1 MSMFIA
7 FDTLDYAKRL
17 EKAGVPLLQA
27 EQQSMVLAEVLGRA
41 IASFNEFATL
51 DQSLNSKIDSTVL
64 KFEGK
69 INSTELNLIGK
80 IDRFDIKMSC
90 EINHV
95 KWMLG
100 TLTAINIA
108 IALKVFLH

>member
-1 MSMFIA
+1 MSMFVA

-17 EKAGVPLLQA
+17 EKSGVPLLQA

-41 IASFNEFATL
+41 IASLNDLAAL
-51 DQSLNSKIDSTVL
+51 DRSLNSKINSTVL
-64 KFEGK
+64 NLEGK
-69 INSTELNLIGK
+69 INSTQLNLEGK
-80 IDRFDIKMSC
+80 IDRSDIKLSN

-100 TLTAINIA
+100 MLMAINIA
-108 IALKVFLH
+108 VALKVFLP

>member
-1 MSMFIA
+1 MGMFIA

-41 IASFNEFATL
+41 IASLNDLAALE
-51 DQSLNSKIDSTVL
+51 QSLNSKIDLTTL
-64 KFEGK
+64 KLERR
-69 INSTELNLIGK
+69 
-80 IDRFDIKMSC
+80 IDRFSIELMS

-100 TLTAINIA
+100 MLMAINIA
-108 IALKVFLH
+108 IALKVFLR

>member
-1 MSMFIA
+1 MSMSIA

-41 IASFNEFATL
+41 LASPNDLAAL
-51 DQSLNSKIDSTVL
+51 DQSLNSKIDSIAL
-64 KFEGK
+64 KLESK
-69 INSTELNLIGK
+69 INSTELKLEGK
-80 IDRFDIKMSC
+80 INRFDIKLSN
-90 EINHV
+90 EINYV
-95 KWMLG
+95 RWMLG
-100 TLTAINIA
+100 MLMSINIA

>member
-41 IASFNEFATL
+41 IASLNDLTAL
-51 DQSLNSKIDSTVL
+51 DRGLNSKIDSIAL
-64 KFEGK
+64 KLEKK
-69 INSTELNLIGK
+69 INSTELKLEGK
-80 IDRFDIKMSC
+80 IGRFDTELSS

-100 TLTAINIA
+100 MLMAINIA
-108 IALKVFLH
+108 VALKVFLN

>member
-1 MSMFIA
+1 MFIA

-41 IASFNEFATL
+41 IASLNDLAALE
-51 DQSLNSKIDSTVL
+51 QSLNSKIDLTTL
-64 KFEGK
+64 KLERR
-69 INSTELNLIGK
+69 
-80 IDRFDIKMSC
+80 IDRFSIELMS

-100 TLTAINIA
+100 MLMAINIA
-108 IALKVFLH
+108 IALKVFLR

>member
-41 IASFNEFATL
+41 IASLNDLAAL
-51 DQSLNSKIDSTVL
+51 DQSLNSKIDSTAL
-64 KFEGK
+64 KLESK
-69 INSTELNLIGK
+69 INSTELKLEGK
-80 IDRFDIKMSC
+80 IDRSDIKLSND
-90 EINHV
+90 INHV

-100 TLTAINIA
+100 TLMAINIA
-108 IALKVFLH
+108 VALKVFLY